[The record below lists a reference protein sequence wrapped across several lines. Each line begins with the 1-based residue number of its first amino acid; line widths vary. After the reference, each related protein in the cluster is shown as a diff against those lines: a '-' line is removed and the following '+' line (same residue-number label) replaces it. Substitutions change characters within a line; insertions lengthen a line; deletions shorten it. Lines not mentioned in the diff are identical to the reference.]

1 MAQQISN
8 PYADDD
14 QVQIEPV
21 RDTQKITPGQMM
33 YLMARKFP
41 RSKKEAV
48 DRITLECCQKQVAEE
63 AFYSFTRG
71 RELVEGPSIRLAEVM
86 ARNWGNMDYGVEE
99 IDRNETESTLRA
111 YCIDLESN
119 TMSSK
124 VFVVP
129 HSRDTRQGKKKL
141 ASDRDIYEHVANN
154 GARRMRACILAL
166 IPKDVV
172 EIAAHQV
179 NTTLASDMGTPE
191 EEIKRLIEAFGGFG
205 VSPDRIAERLGHP
218 LTSVTPSEIVVLRK
232 VYASIRENF
241 SSAEIEFPVK
251 KATLVD
257 QMTGAIN
264 NAKPKEAQRV

>member
-1 MAQQISN
+1 MAEQIQN
-8 PYADDD
+8 PYADND
-14 QVQIEPV
+14 QTTIEPV

-71 RELVEGPSIRLAEVM
+71 RETVEGPSIRLAEVM
-86 ARNWGNMDYGVEE
+86 ARNWGNLDYGVEE
-99 IDRNETESTLRA
+99 VDRNDKESTLRA

-119 TMSSK
+119 VMSSK

-141 ASDRDIYEHVANN
+141 AADRDIYENVANN

-179 NTTLASDMGTPE
+179 NTTLASDMGSPAD
-191 EEIKRLIEAFGGFG
+191 EIRRLIEAFGEYG
-205 VSPDRIAERLGHP
+205 VTPERIAERLGHS
-218 LTSVTPSEIVVLRK
+218 LTSVSNVEIVILRK
-232 VYASIRENF
+232 IYSSIRENF
-241 SSAEIEFPVK
+241 STADIEFPVK
-251 KATLVD
+251 KSTLAE
-257 QMTGAIN
+257 QMANTIN
-264 NAKPKEAQRV
+264 NATDKEAQRV